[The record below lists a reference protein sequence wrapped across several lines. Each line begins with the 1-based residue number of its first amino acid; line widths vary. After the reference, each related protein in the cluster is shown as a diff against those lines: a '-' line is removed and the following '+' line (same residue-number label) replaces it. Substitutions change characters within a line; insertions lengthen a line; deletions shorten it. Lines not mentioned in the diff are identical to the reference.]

1 MASPQTHT
9 QDPYAAL
16 RVPEFRYWMGAS
28 AFSTLAGRALT
39 VAIGYQVYT
48 LTKSPLALGL
58 LGLVQAIPAVSLAL
72 FGGHLADRYDRRTL
86 VLITRAISVLA
97 ALGFAFVS
105 RDVQGNG
112 LAALYV
118 IVFIAGIA
126 RGFADPASS
135 AFEAQVVPRELYV
148 NASSWSGSVWEV
160 TAIAGPTLGGLFYAA
175 FGVTWTYLLVALLYA
190 LGWIFMA
197 LIKRKPMPP
206 AAPHES
212 IWASIAVG
220 VRYVYHNQVLLGSM
234 ALDLFAVL
242 FGGAVA
248 LLPIFASDIL
258 HVGPAGLGL
267 LVAAPSVGALVSM
280 LWATRRPPVHNA
292 GRMLLLVVAG
302 FGVATIV
309 FALSTVMW
317 LSLVSLAVAGM
328 FDGVSMV
335 IRGTTLR
342 MFSPEHL
349 RGRIAAVNWIFIGSS
364 NEIGAFES
372 GVAATI
378 FGVVPSVLLGGLA
391 TLVVVAVTAVVA
403 PQLRKLDLDPRL
415 HPPEPQAGPQ
425 AEPQAAPAD

>member
-1 MASPQTHT
+1 MVSPQPKVH
-9 QDPYAAL
+9 DAYAAL
-16 RVPEFRYWMGAS
+16 RVPEFRYWLAAA

-48 LTKSPLALGL
+48 LTGSPLALGM
-58 LGLVQAIPAVSLAL
+58 LGLVQAIPAVGLSL
-72 FGGHLADRYDRRTL
+72 FGGHLADRYDRRTI
-86 VLITRAISVLA
+86 VLITRGYRCWRRWALRWSRATCRA
-97 ALGFAFVS
+97 AGWRRSMPLSLSPAL
-105 RDVQGNG
+105 RAG
-112 LAALYV
+112 LPIRRRRHL
-118 IVFIAGIA
+118 
-126 RGFADPASS
+126 R
-135 AFEAQVVPRELYV
+135 PRWCRVKLYV

-175 FGVTWTYLLVALLYA
+175 FGVTYTYLLVALFYA
-190 LGWIFMA
+190 MGWIFMA

-212 IWASIAVG
+212 IGESIAVG
-220 VRYVYHNQVLLGSM
+220 VRYVYHHQVLLASM

-292 GRMLLLVVAG
+292 GRMLLWVVAG

-317 LSLVSLAVAGM
+317 LSLVSLAMAGM

-335 IRGTTLR
+335 IRNTTLR
-342 MFSPEHL
+342 MLSPEHL
-349 RGRIAAVNWIFIGSS
+349 RGRIAAVNWIFIWL
-364 NEIGAFES
+364 FQR
-372 GVAATI
+372 V
-378 FGVVPSVLLGGLA
+378 GGI
-391 TLVVVAVTAVVA
+391 
-403 PQLRKLDLDPRL
+403 
-415 HPPEPQAGPQ
+415 
-425 AEPQAAPAD
+425 

>member
-1 MASPQTHT
+1 MVSPQPKVH
-9 QDPYAAL
+9 DAYAAL
-16 RVPEFRYWMGAS
+16 RVPEFRYWLAAA

-48 LTKSPLALGL
+48 LTGSPLALGM
-58 LGLVQAIPAVSLAL
+58 LGLVQAIPAVGLSL
-72 FGGHLADRYDRRTL
+72 FGGHLADRYDRRTI
-86 VLITRAISVLA
+86 VLITRGVSVLA
-97 ALGFAFVS
+97 ALGFALVS
-105 RDVQGNG
+105 RDVQGSG
-112 LAALYV
+112 LAALYA

-126 RGFADPASS
+126 RGFADPAAS

-175 FGVTWTYLLVALLYA
+175 FGVTYTYLLVALFYA
-190 LGWIFMA
+190 MGWIFMA

-212 IWASIAVG
+212 IGESIAVG
-220 VRYVYHNQVLLGSM
+220 VRYVYHHQVLLASM

-292 GRMLLLVVAG
+292 GRMLLWVVAG

-309 FALSTVMW
+309 FALSKVMW
-317 LSLVSLAVAGM
+317 LSLVSLAMAGM

-335 IRGTTLR
+335 IRNTTLR
-342 MFSPEHL
+342 MLSPEHL

-364 NEIGAFES
+364 NELGAFES
-372 GVAATI
+372 GVAAAI
-378 FGVVPSVLLGGLA
+378 FGVVPSVVLGGIA
-391 TLVVVAVTAVVA
+391 TLVVVGAAAVLA
-403 PQLRKLDLDPRL
+403 PQLRTLDLDPRL
-415 HPPEPQAGPQ
+415 HLPEP
-425 AEPQAAPAD
+425 EVSAA